1 MYKKRSSGWIK
12 HIDFIIIDL
21 LCLHVAFIFAYIMH
35 FAGDTSEFGTNPY
48 SEPDW
53 VRFMAMMEI
62 LDFMFIIAT
71 NCFSNVLTRD
81 WGIET
86 RRSFEQAVSVEVLM
100 TFALYVL
107 KLGETYSRT
116 VLLLTGFLYFVLTLL
131 ARMFWKHVLRSRY
144 TDAGKR
150 HLLVITKADN
160 AKKLADSILDNNRDQ
175 YVISGIAVMDAKKQ
189 DADVGNYNVVADR
202 ESIVDYIH
210 YNWVDEIYI
219 DSSLEDEPY
228 YTRLRNDI
236 AKTGITL
243 HTPIRTWDE
252 EEGKEHI
259 LQKIGDKQ
267 VITSVINPVPAW
279 KLLIKRLTDILGGI
293 VGSIITIILTVFV
306 APAIYFSDPGPI
318 FFTQTRVGEN
328 GKPFKIIKFRSMY
341 KDAEA
346 KKAELLAQSDVD
358 DIMFKLKFDPR
369 IIGCKKNEDG
379 SIKKGIGNIIRDTS
393 IDEFPQFFNVLM
405 GNMSLVGTRP
415 PTVDEWERY
424 DLHHRARLAVKP
436 GITGLWQVSGRS
448 NVEDFEK
455 VVAFDTEYINNWS
468 LWLDFKILLKTVVV
482 VFKREGAM

>member
-1 MYKKRSSGWIK
+1 M
-12 HIDFIIIDL
+12 
-21 LCLHVAFIFAYIMH
+21 
-35 FAGDTSEFGTNPY
+35 
-48 SEPDW
+48 
-53 VRFMAMMEI
+53 
-62 LDFMFIIAT
+62 
-71 NCFSNVLTRD
+71 
-81 WGIET
+81 
-86 RRSFEQAVSVEVLM
+86 
-100 TFALYVL
+100 
-107 KLGETYSRT
+107 
-116 VLLLTGFLYFVLTLL
+116 
-131 ARMFWKHVLRSRY
+131 
-144 TDAGKR
+144 
-150 HLLVITKADN
+150 
-160 AKKLADSILDNNRDQ
+160 
-175 YVISGIAVMDAKKQ
+175 
-189 DADVGNYNVVADR
+189 VADR

-219 DSSLEDEPY
+219 DSSLEDESY
-228 YTRLRNDI
+228 YTKLRNDI

-259 LQKIGDKQ
+259 LQKIGEKQ

-369 IIGCKKNEDG
+369 IIGCRKNEDG

>member
-1 MYKKRSSGWIK
+1 MAKVKVK
-12 HIDFIIIDL
+12 L
-21 LCLHVAFIFAYIMH
+21 
-35 FAGDTSEFGTNPY
+35 FGVY
-48 SEPDW
+48 RVD
-53 VRFMAMMEI
+53 
-62 LDFMFIIAT
+62 
-71 NCFSNVLTRD
+71 
-81 WGIET
+81 T
-86 RRSFEQAVSVEVLM
+86 RRAELELSADKLKDVFTQLKA
-100 TFALYVL
+100 AL
-107 KLGETYSRT
+107 G
-116 VLLLTGFLYFVLTLL
+116 
-131 ARMFWKHVLRSRY
+131 
-144 TDAGKR
+144 
-150 HLLVITKADN
+150 
-160 AKKLADSILDNNRDQ
+160 
-175 YVISGIAVMDAKKQ
+175 
-189 DADVGNYNVVADR
+189 
-202 ESIVDYIH
+202 
-210 YNWVDEIYI
+210 
-219 DSSLEDEPY
+219 
-228 YTRLRNDI
+228 
-236 AKTGITL
+236 
-243 HTPIRTWDE
+243 TWDE

-259 LQKIGDKQ
+259 LQKIGEKQ

-328 GKPFKIIKFRSMY
+328 GKPFKIIKLRSMY